1 MKTTFKSN
9 RFDLA
14 GPLTFAKR
22 LLVCLSFFQMLGQQS
37 VFGQSETTLRIYLA
51 RHGETDW
58 NVERRL
64 QGGTDIPLNA
74 TGRQQAEKL
83 GDHLKGIALDAV
95 YSSTLKRSRDTAQIV
110 RAQAALK
117 SLPGLSERRLG
128 KFEGARL
135 GDRDSAITAEYKR
148 RAKDPDDAL
157 DGGES
162 WNQFFA
168 RVRGALQA
176 IQAQHPSGAILIV
189 GHQATNQMILRALL
203 GLTLE
208 RALSIYQNNGEVYL
222 IELHR
227 EGQTSDF
234 WKLFSQ
240 TNLGESFDWTASTM
254 RQPVRR
260 SDASNNG

>member
-1 MKTTFKSN
+1 MF
-9 RFDLA
+9 
-14 GPLTFAKR
+14 GKR
-22 LLVCLSFFQMLGQQS
+22 LLVCFWLLQLGS
-37 VFGQSETTLRIYLA
+37 DHAVFGQSDGTLRIYLA

-74 TGRQQAEKL
+74 NGRNQADKL
-83 GDHLKGIALDAV
+83 RDRLEGIALDAV
-95 YSSTLKRSRDTAQIV
+95 YSSTLRRSRDTAQAV
-110 RAQAALK
+110 DARAPLK

-135 GDRDSAITAEYKR
+135 GDRDSAMAVEYKK
-148 RAKDPDDAL
+148 RARDADDAL

-168 RVRGALQA
+168 RVAGALDA
-176 IQAQHPSGAILIV
+176 IRAQHPSGVILIV

-208 RALSIYQNNGEVYL
+208 QALSMYQNNGEVYL
-222 IELHR
+222 IEVDR
-227 EGQTSDF
+227 EGQTSNF
-234 WKLFSQ
+234 RKLISQ
-240 TNLGESFDWTASTM
+240 TNRGESLVDG
-254 RQPVRR
+254 
-260 SDASNNG
+260 N